1 MPTSTMIDPK
11 NLNLFDLDQT
21 TGRSRGPPHPN
32 ELSGLKALRQLALDK
47 DRIERLDAHRLQRLS
62 AAVFEKG

>member
-32 ELSGLKALRQLALDK
+32 ELSGLKALRQFALDK
-47 DRIERLDAHRLQRLS
+47 DRIEPS
-62 AAVFEKG
+62 TPIGCSVC